1 MEISIMRVVSLED
14 LKNKGVE
21 AATDKLL
28 KDVTGDIEDK
38 VRILKGDY
46 ENYPDSK
53 AVVCVHTKYLSNGIK
68 NEPTDDQRSR
78 LAALCKVHKIIM
90 DKAKVEGNSL
100 EDMFYYGKLAGMVV
114 NLMKEIENG

>member
-1 MEISIMRVVSLED
+1 MEISIMRMVSLED

-28 KDVTGDIEDK
+28 KDVTGDIADK

-53 AVVCVHTKYLSNGIK
+53 AVVCVHTKYLSDGIK
-68 NEPTDDQRSR
+68 KELTDDQRNELS
-78 LAALCKVHKIIM
+78 AICKIHKRII
-90 DKAKVEGNSL
+90 DKVKESTDFSETLVYCRMVNIL
-100 EDMFYYGKLAGMVV
+100 TDM
-114 NLMKEIENG
+114 MKEMENE

>member
-1 MEISIMRVVSLED
+1 MEISIMRAVGLED
-14 LKNKGVE
+14 LYDKDPE
-21 AATDKLL
+21 AALEELERK
-28 KDVTGDIEDK
+28 VIADIEDK

-68 NEPTDDQRSR
+68 NEPTDDQRSQ
-78 LAALCKVHKIIM
+78 LSALCKVHKIIM

-100 EDMFYYGKLAGMVV
+100 EDMFYYGKLAGIVI
-114 NLMKEIENG
+114 NLMKEIENS